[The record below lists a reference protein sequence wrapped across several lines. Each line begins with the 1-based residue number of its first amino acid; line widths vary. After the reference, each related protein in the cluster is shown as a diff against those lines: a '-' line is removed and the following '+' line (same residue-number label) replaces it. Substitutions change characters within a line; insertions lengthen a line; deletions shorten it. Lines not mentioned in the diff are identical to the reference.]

1 MRKTLLVAG
10 ATALGPLSFG
20 AHAQNIEAAGNE
32 ILETVVIT
40 GSRVPRADVD
50 SNSPLTSIGAE
61 RFQVSADT
69 NIVRQLQELPA
80 FSPTRSPSSGGSSG
94 FTGSFADLRG
104 LGRGRTLVLVNGR
117 RWINTISDGGV
128 DLSTIPPELVQ
139 RVDVVTGGASATYGS
154 DAVAGV
160 VNIILKENFD
170 GLEFNAQSGAT
181 DTGETTGT
189 RVSLTAGQEFADE
202 RGSAFVH
209 AAYDRT
215 NKMFADG
222 RRFLDP
228 VVFNEGGQLVR
239 LDSFA
244 TPSGTVFVDDTPA
257 FFNSNGDLFGTSG
270 ALNELAPG
278 DMFNEGAFA
287 RVQIPADKRM
297 VVAGLTYQLHERAKL
312 YTQGMYV
319 RDEVRVPRAPFALDL
334 SGEPIAI
341 DNPFL
346 APQTQAYLASL
357 DEDGD
362 GFAQLPG
369 LMRRLTELGQSAE
382 MNDRDS
388 YRVLVGIDFDLG
400 DGWKLDTSA
409 IYSESNFQIHSQGF
423 VSDARVS
430 QALDVVN
437 GADGIECR
445 EPDFGSQ
452 RCAPLNV
459 FGPGTISAAA
469 AQFITAEK
477 ILRGNNT
484 DTTLQSVLTG
494 QLFDLPAGPLGI
506 AAGAEYRK
514 SEASEIPNEI
524 WRYGLSNGDTLAEFT
539 AALEQTEGFA
549 EALLPLLSDAP
560 LAHYLGLELGA
571 RFTKFEPGGDAWTYK
586 ALAEW
591 SPVRQLKIRG
601 GMQRATRAPNP
612 YELGGAD
619 QAFAPIE
626 VISGDP
632 CLTGA
637 PLTGDLRV
645 ACIATGVPATVAD
658 AGATPPPGHE
668 VLLTFFGNPNLEPE
682 VAKTWTIG
690 GVLSDFGIEGLSLTV
705 DYYQIEITDVIT
717 SIGTGII
724 NDQCYFSGTGGT
736 DPLCGEITRDPVTG
750 LISAFDDG
758 AINAGSYDVSGFDVT
773 ASYSSVPLP
782 SLFGGEA
789 GFGVNL
795 IASHLLEFVITPFA
809 ELPEIRFDC
818 AALYGP
824 SCQTPRPDWKVD
836 TQLTWYDGPLSVA
849 LTWSWIDS
857 IADDATEFDPDSATQ
872 IAHLKVGAKSYF
884 SLNAVWTVTEQ
895 FELRGGVENLFDT
908 EPPVLGVDRTGVSA
922 DNNTFPGLY
931 DALGRR
937 YFLGLRW
944 KL

>member
-1 MRKTLLVAG
+1 MKKRLLLAG
-10 ATALGPLSFG
+10 AAALGPISFG
-20 AHAQNIEAAGNE
+20 VHAQSADDGNSDV
-32 ILETVVIT
+32 LETIVIT
-40 GSRVPRADVD
+40 GSRIPRADFA
-50 SNSPLTSIGAE
+50 SNSPLTSIDAE
-61 RFQVSADT
+61 RFQVAADT

-128 DLSTIPPELVQ
+128 DLSTIPPELVE

-181 DTGETTGT
+181 DPGETTGS
-189 RVSLTAGQEFADE
+189 RVSLTAGNEFAQG
-202 RGSAFVH
+202 RGSAFLH

-215 NKMFADG
+215 NKIIAGD

-228 VVFNEGGQLVR
+228 VLFNEGGQLVR

-244 TPSGTVFVDDTPA
+244 TGPGTVFVDDAPA
-257 FFNSNGDLFGTSG
+257 FFNSNGDLFGAG
-270 ALNELAPG
+270 GGVNLLGPG
-278 DMFNEGAFA
+278 DMFNEGSYA
-287 RVQIPADKRM
+287 RVQIPAEKRM
-297 VVAGLTYQLHERAKL
+297 VAAGLTYELHPRAKL

-334 SGEPIAI
+334 SGEAIAI

-346 APQTQAYLASL
+346 AQQTRDYLASL

-369 LMRRLTELGQSAE
+369 FSRRLTELGPRTE
-382 MNDRDS
+382 LNDRDS
-388 YRVLVGIDFDLG
+388 YRVLLGVDLDLG
-400 DGWKLDTSA
+400 AGWRLDTSA

-423 VSDARVS
+423 VSNARVS
-430 QALDVVN
+430 QALDAVS
-437 GADGIECR
+437 GPDGIQCR
-445 EPDFGSQ
+445 LPDFGSQ

-459 FGPGTISAAA
+459 FGPNTISAAA

-477 ILRGNNT
+477 LLRGNNE
-484 DTTLQSVLTG
+484 DMTLQSVLTG
-494 QLFDLPAGPLGI
+494 QLLELPAGSLGI
-506 AAGAEYRK
+506 AAGVEHRK

-524 WRYGLSNGDTLAEFT
+524 WRYGLSNGDTLAEFS
-539 AALEQTEGFA
+539 AALEQSEGFA
-549 EALLPLLSDAP
+549 EVRVPLLRDAP
-560 LAHYLGLELGA
+560 FANYLGLELGG

-586 ALAEW
+586 ALGEW
-591 SPVRQLKIRG
+591 SPVRQLKVRG
-601 GMQRATRAPNP
+601 GVQRATRAPNP

-626 VISGDP
+626 TISGDP
-632 CLTGA
+632 CFTGA
-637 PLTGDLRV
+637 PLTGDLRT
-645 ACIATGVPATVAD
+645 ACIATGVPAAVAD
-658 AGATPPPGHE
+658 VGAEPPPGYE
-668 VLLTFFGNPNLEPE
+668 VLLTFFGNPTLEPE
-682 VAKTWTIG
+682 VAETWTIG
-690 GVLSDFGIEGLSLTV
+690 GVLSDFGVEGLSLTL
-705 DYYQIEITDVIT
+705 DYYDIEITDVIT
-717 SIGTGII
+717 YLGTGII
-724 NDQCYFSGTGGT
+724 NDQCYFSGTGGS
-736 DPLCGEITRDPVTG
+736 DPLCGEITRDPASG
-750 LISAFDDG
+750 LITAFDDG
-758 AINAGSYDVSGFDVT
+758 PINAGSYQLSGFDLA
-773 ASYSSVPLP
+773 ASYTSGPLTG
-782 SLFGGEA
+782 LAGGDA
-789 GFGVNL
+789 RFGVNV

-809 ELPEIRFDC
+809 ELPDIRFDC
-818 AALYGP
+818 AGLYGP

-836 TQLTWYDGPLSVA
+836 TQLTWRDGPLSLS
-849 LTWSWIDS
+849 LTWSWIDA
-857 IADDATEFDPDSATQ
+857 IADDATKFDPEGAAE
-872 IAHLKVGAKSYF
+872 IARLRLGAKSYF
-884 SLNAVWTVTEQ
+884 ALSAVWNITEQ
-895 FELRGGVENLFDT
+895 LELRGGVDNVLDS
-908 EPPVLGVDRTGVSA
+908 EPPIIGVDRAGVSA